1 MLLSEKNHKIEILED
16 IHMHVHSRVPY
27 SFLDDNIK
35 TQIFITF
42 LTEIFLMELFPFSTW
57 PKI

>member
-1 MLLSEKNHKIEILED
+1 MYIPEYHI
-16 IHMHVHSRVPY
+16 

-42 LTEIFLMELFPFSTW
+42 LTEIFLMELFPFSTL